1 MSRREKAALRQ
12 LTRWRDF
19 YVGPGTFDS
28 MPPKVRSYIVAT
40 TPVNVRDWSSGTPF
54 GPSKETLQSIDIR
67 TTVVR
72 GGSSHPAMRRMAE
85 LLHDWI
91 PEAQLVTVEGSHFL
105 PSSPPAEIAA
115 LVRRQVDGTP
125 VT

>member
-1 MSRREKAALRQ
+1 MSGPQKADLRQ

-28 MPPKVRSYIVAT
+28 KPPKVRSYIVAI

-54 GPSKETLQSIDIR
+54 EPSKETLQSIDIR

-72 GGSSHPAMRRMAE
+72 GGSSQPAMSRIAE
-85 LLHDWI
+85 LRHDSI
-91 PEAQLVTVEGSHFL
+91 PEAKLVTVEGIHFL
-105 PSSPPAEIAA
+105 PSSHPSEIAA
-115 LVRRQVDGTP
+115 LVRRQVDGAP